1 MAMIYCRECGYKHSD
16 RAKAC
21 PKCGYVEYDLAK
33 SVVVY
38 FLLLWFFGLLG
49 AHRFYAGK
57 TGSAVL
63 MLILTCTVFG
73 ILITSIWW
81 LVDLI
86 YAICN
91 LGRPE
96 NLFSKK

>member
-1 MAMIYCRECGYKHSD
+1 MTMIYCRECGYKHSD

-73 ILITSIWW
+73 ILVTSIWW

-96 NLFSKK
+96 NLFAKK

>member
-73 ILITSIWW
+73 ILVTSIWW

-96 NLFSKK
+96 NLFAKK